1 VAILVSGGAGY
12 IGSHAARA
20 LRRSGYEV
28 VLYDNLST
36 GFRRLAQGFELVEGD
51 IADEA
56 RLRPVLARVDAVM
69 HFAAHAYVG
78 ESVEN
83 PRKYFRNN
91 VVAALSLLN
100 SALDAGI
107 RRFVFSS
114 SCAVYGI
121 PEQIPVTQV
130 QITEQ
135 TPREPVNPYGASK
148 LFFEN
153 ALEAYSRAYGLRSVS
168 LRYFNAAGADESG
181 EIGEIH
187 DPETHLIPLALAAST
202 ENGRELQVP
211 VLQVYGSDYPTP
223 DGTCVRDY
231 IHVNDLADAHVQALQ
246 YLENGRNEKSGSSL
260 AINLGTGRGYSVLE
274 VIEAAESATGRPVRR
289 KIGPR
294 RSGDPPILVADPA
307 KAQSVLGWTAQRNLA
322 DIVSSAW
329 MWMQKDSVRARTP
342 PVRSL
347 PYERESAFGPGSLVG
362 QHQLDYNP
370 ANGSECDSRNERMR
384 GPDFAGQTK
393 IPKHDAP
400 NGRNQEGD

>member
-1 VAILVSGGAGY
+1 MHRTAPLHLRTTPYQKSEPPLPEKPVHSCRAIRARRRINPRFFLAILVTGGAGY

-20 LRRSGYEV
+20 LRRAGYDV

-51 IADEA
+51 ISDEA
-56 RLRPVLARVDAVM
+56 RLKPVLARVDAVM

-91 VVAALSLLN
+91 VLGALSLLN
-100 SALDAGI
+100 AVLDAGI

-114 SCAVYGI
+114 TCAVYGI
-121 PEQIPVTQV
+121 PGKIP
-130 QITEQ
+130 ITEQ

-153 ALEAYSRAYGLRSVS
+153 ALAAYSRAYRLRSLS

-181 EIGEIH
+181 EIGELH

-202 ENGRELQVP
+202 PNGRELQI
-211 VLQVYGSDYPTP
+211 YGSDYPTA
-223 DGTCVRDY
+223 DGTCLRDY
-231 IHVNDLADAHVQALQ
+231 IHVSDLADAHVRALQ
-246 YLENGRNEKSGSSL
+246 YLEGNVDKKSGDEKAGNL
-260 AINLGTGRGYSVLE
+260 AVNLGTGRGYSVME
-274 VIEAAESATGRPVRR
+274 VIQAVEKATGRPVRR

-294 RSGDPPILVADPA
+294 RPGDPPALIADPS
-307 KAQSVLGWTAQRNLA
+307 KAQSLLGWTAKRNLD

-329 MWMQKDSVRARTP
+329 SWMQS
-342 PVRSL
+342 
-347 PYERESAFGPGSLVG
+347 SAS
-362 QHQLDYNP
+362 NT
-370 ANGSECDSRNERMR
+370 N
-384 GPDFAGQTK
+384 T
-393 IPKHDAP
+393 
-400 NGRNQEGD
+400 

>member
-1 VAILVSGGAGY
+1 MSGGAGY

-56 RLRPVLARVDAVM
+56 MLRPVLARVDAVM

-100 SALDAGI
+100 SAVDAGI

-114 SCAVYGI
+114 TCAVYGI
-121 PEQIPVTQV
+121 PERTP
-130 QITEQ
+130 ITEQ

-153 ALEAYSRAYGLRSVS
+153 ALEACDRAYGLRSVS

-202 ENGRELQVP
+202 DNGPELQILGP
-211 VLQVYGSDYPTP
+211 DYPTP

-231 IHVNDLADAHVQALQ
+231 VHVNDLADAHVQALRH
-246 YLENGRNEKSGSSL
+246 LERGGGSL
-260 AINLGTGRGYSVLE
+260 AINLGTGRGHSVLE
-274 VIEAAESATGRPVRR
+274 VIRAAESATGRSVRR

-294 RSGDPPILVADPA
+294 RPGDPPILVADPA
-307 KAQSVLGWTAQRNLA
+307 KAKKLLGWTARRNLD

-329 MWMQKDSVRARTP
+329 TWMQK
-342 PVRSL
+342 
-347 PYERESAFGPGSLVG
+347 G
-362 QHQLDYNP
+362 
-370 ANGSECDSRNERMR
+370 C
-384 GPDFAGQTK
+384 
-393 IPKHDAP
+393 
-400 NGRNQEGD
+400 